1 MLTSSSSML
10 SCTQQPDITVV
21 ENMIIK
27 KRMYSSEN
35 ANFFNQS
42 DFIWV
47 VGKADCVLLAST
59 HFIDM

>member
-1 MLTSSSSML
+1 
-10 SCTQQPDITVV
+10 
-21 ENMIIK
+21 
-27 KRMYSSEN
+27 MYSSEN